1 MEWFSEEAGKGTR
14 QLDAF
19 CDAFLRRDAAAVE
32 EKFNAYLRKTI
43 TIRNTSVRKGKR
55 ENF

>member
-1 MEWFSEEAGKGTR
+1 MEWFSEEAGKDTR

-32 EKFNAYLRKTI
+32 EKFNA
-43 TIRNTSVRKGKR
+43 
-55 ENF
+55 